1 MRVFC
6 LILGLL
12 VLQHQQV
19 KAWGTEGHSIIAEIA
34 QRNLTPA
41 ARARIAELFPNEA
54 SAASLAFWADDIRDT
69 LDESTNWHFVDI
81 PLSQTNYDENRD
93 CPATPKGDCVI
104 KAIERV
110 KKTLA
115 DSSAP
120 VDARREALKFLVHF
134 VGDLHQ
140 PLHTVENHF
149 GGTTFH
155 VTFFVNVPKKAKVP
169 TTLHWI
175 WDTGLI
181 RASFRGWQ
189 SYLDF
194 LEDKWL
200 PGRNVD
206 ELTRGTTVEWVL
218 DAHQIAIDVA
228 FGSTTAGSEL
238 DEEYLEKARP
248 HVDRQL
254 AVAGLRLARIL
265 NEALK

>member
-1 MRVFC
+1 MRMIC

-19 KAWGTEGHSIIAEIA
+19 RAWGAEGHSIVAEIA

-41 ARARIAELFPNEA
+41 ARARVAELFPNGA
-54 SAASLAFWADDIRDT
+54 SAASLSFWADDIRDT
-69 LDESTNWHFVDI
+69 LEESTNWHFVDI
-81 PLSQTNYDENRD
+81 PLDQTNYDENRD

-120 VDARREALKFLVHF
+120 VSTRREALKFLVHF

-140 PLHTVENHF
+140 PLHTVDG
-149 GGTTFH
+149 GGTGLH
-155 VTFFVNVPKKAKVP
+155 VTFFVNVPRKVKVT

-218 DAHQIAIDVA
+218 DAHRIANDVA
-228 FGSTTAGSEL
+228 FPSVTTGSEL
-238 DEEYLEKARP
+238 AEEYLEKARP
-248 HVDRQL
+248 HLDRQL

>member
-1 MRVFC
+1 MRAIC
-6 LILGLL
+6 LVLGLL
-12 VLQHQQV
+12 VLQHQEV
-19 KAWGTEGHSIIAEIA
+19 KAWGTDGHSIIAEIA

-41 ARARIAELFPNEA
+41 ARARIAELFPNAA
-54 SAASLAFWADDIRDT
+54 SAASLSFWADDIRET
-69 LDESTNWHFVDI
+69 VEELSNWHFVSI
-81 PLSQTNYDENRD
+81 PLNQTNYDENRD
-93 CPATPKGDCVI
+93 CPATPRGDCVI
-104 KAIERV
+104 NAIERV

-115 DSSAP
+115 DPFAP
-120 VDARREALKFLVHF
+120 VSTRRDALKFLVHF

-140 PLHTVENHF
+140 PLHTVDDLF
-149 GGTTFH
+149 GGTGLQ

-181 RASFRGWQ
+181 RASFRGWG

-194 LEDKWL
+194 LEDTWL

-206 ELTRGTTVEWVL
+206 ELTRGTTVEWAL

-228 FGSTTAGSEL
+228 FASITTGSEL
-238 DEEYLEKARP
+238 GEEYLKKARP

-265 NEALK
+265 NETLK

>member
-1 MRVFC
+1 MRMIC
-6 LILGLL
+6 LILGLQ
-12 VLQHQQV
+12 VLKHQQV
-19 KAWGTEGHSIIAEIA
+19 KAWGAEGHSIIAEIA

-41 ARARIAELFPNEA
+41 ARARIAELFPNGA
-54 SAASLAFWADDIRDT
+54 SAASLSFWADDIRET
-69 LDESTNWHFVDI
+69 LEESSNWHFVDI
-81 PLSQTNYDENRD
+81 PLNQTNYDENRD
-93 CPATPKGDCVI
+93 CPATPRGDCVI

-110 KKTLA
+110 KKTVA

-120 VDARREALKFLVHF
+120 ISTRREALKFLVHF

-140 PLHTVENHF
+140 PLHTVDDF
-149 GGTTFH
+149 VGGTTFH
-155 VTFFVNVPKKAKVP
+155 VTFFVNVPKKATVP

-181 RASFRGWQ
+181 RASFRSWG

-200 PGRNVD
+200 PEQNVD
-206 ELTRGTTVEWVL
+206 ELTRGTTVEWAL
-218 DAHQIAIDVA
+218 AAHQIAIDVA
-228 FGSTTAGSEL
+228 FASITTGSEL
-238 DEEYLEKARP
+238 GEEYLQRARP

-265 NEALK
+265 NESLK